1 MTTATRSRSSS
12 NGSATSSRA
21 KAARS
26 QGKNQDADVLGGL
39 GSALGDGLASVFDS
53 VKEKMSGAVS
63 ENGVAYL
70 EEAVEKLKDSTE
82 KIVEWGKKNPVKT
95 AVAVAAVAAV
105 STFLVS
111 TMRSHGAAPA
121 TGRTRRA
128 SASRN

>member
-12 NGSATSSRA
+12 NGPTTSRA
-21 KAARS
+21 KSRS
-26 QGKNQDADVLGGL
+26 QDKNQDADVLGGL